1 LNPLPTKI
9 LLATDGSEEATLAA
23 QTAVELAAKIG
34 SELHIVHVSPRIVPH
49 YPGYYM
55 GPEVAEHA
63 QQKEQEH
70 LDREAQRL
78 LDTQV
83 EQVRAAGGS
92 MAQAHLRI
100 GRFAE
105 EIVALAE
112 ELGVE
117 LIVIGSR
124 GRGGVRRA
132 VMGSVSDSVVRHA
145 HCSVLVVRKG
155 KREEVVSI
163 LPAKI
168 LLASDGSAEANL
180 AAYTAV
186 DLADKTNLELHI
198 VYVQSIP
205 LSVPLSIDPDS
216 DEIAISGATEDIRQ
230 EAQWFLNAAL
240 KQVKAID
247 GTIARAHLRIGDKP
261 DQQIITVAEEIGAG
275 LIVLGSRGMGGVR
288 RALLGSV
295 SDSVVRHAHCP
306 VLVVRKEE
314 REKR

>member
-1 LNPLPTKI
+1 
-9 LLATDGSEEATLAA
+9 
-23 QTAVELAAKIG
+23 
-34 SELHIVHVSPRIVPH
+34 
-49 YPGYYM
+49 
-55 GPEVAEHA
+55 
-63 QQKEQEH
+63 
-70 LDREAQRL
+70 
-78 LDTQV
+78 
-83 EQVRAAGGS
+83 
-92 MAQAHLRI
+92 
-100 GRFAE
+100 
-105 EIVALAE
+105 
-112 ELGVE
+112 
-117 LIVIGSR
+117 
-124 GRGGVRRA
+124 
-132 VMGSVSDSVVRHA
+132 
-145 HCSVLVVRKG
+145 
-155 KREEVVSI
+155 
-163 LPAKI
+163 
-168 LLASDGSAEANL
+168 L

-240 KQVKAID
+240 KQVKAND